1 MGCACRVTPL
11 RIFIQGLSQVHK
23 IETPSSF
30 LRLRAP
36 PTSAA
41 LYRNQ
46 LLVARPLHGSRHL
59 NQEQGAGV
67 VPSPPAGAEPEG
79 AQASTDESSSANEN
93 RSGAV
98 EPAAVTERATLVEP
112 STTADPATTPAPATT
127 VGPPTADT
135 PATTA
140 EPTTGTES
148 LKTSEPIEANQPA
161 DPDQAAE
168 PSQLNETI
176 ETSRQKPKSLKFKAK
191 ENERS
196 RGDGQFRGESKF
208 RGENKFESENKF
220 RGGNKFRDRHK
231 SGGENN
237 FEGRFKDKPWKSNIY
252 RDNKIDDKPWRNR
265 EDGPRGSRPPRE
277 FKSNSASSEPIVGP
291 SPSDPAP
298 DVPTWKTQKA
308 ALKEKFPDGWQPRKR
323 LSPDA
328 LAGIRALNAQFPDT
342 YTTSTLASRFEVSP
356 ENIRRILK
364 SSWQPSTDE
373 EKDRQDR
380 WFRRGMKVW
389 DHQAALGM
397 KPPRKWRLE
406 GINRDPSYH
415 VKRQGA
421 IRRNRQLEEQDDREI
436 RAKLGRP
443 ATRKTPRK

>member
-59 NQEQGAGV
+59 NQEQGASV
-67 VPSPPAGAEPEG
+67 VPSPPAGTEPEG
-79 AQASTDESSSANEN
+79 TQASTDESSSANEN
-93 RSGAV
+93 RSEAV
-98 EPAAVTERATLVEP
+98 EPVAVAERAIAVDP
-112 STTADPATTPAPATT
+112 STTTDPATTPAPTATIT
-127 VGPPTADT
+127 D
-135 PATTA
+135 
-140 EPTTGTES
+140 
-148 LKTSEPIEANQPA
+148 
-161 DPDQAAE
+161 
-168 PSQLNETI
+168 
-176 ETSRQKPKSLKFKAK
+176 
-191 ENERS
+191 
-196 RGDGQFRGESKF
+196 
-208 RGENKFESENKF
+208 
-220 RGGNKFRDRHK
+220 
-231 SGGENN
+231 
-237 FEGRFKDKPWKSNIY
+237 DKPWK
-252 RDNKIDDKPWRNR
+252 NR
-265 EDGPRGSRPPRE
+265 GDGPGGSRLPRE

-421 IRRNRQLEEQDDREI
+421 IRRNRQLEEQDDREV